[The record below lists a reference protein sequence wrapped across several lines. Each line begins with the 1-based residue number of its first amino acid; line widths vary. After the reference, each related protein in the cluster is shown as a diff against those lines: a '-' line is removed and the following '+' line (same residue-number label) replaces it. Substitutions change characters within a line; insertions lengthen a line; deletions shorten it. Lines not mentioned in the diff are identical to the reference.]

1 MPTLLRTLIALA
13 AILLLAACGDA
24 DANADNRL
32 RDELIARSIAGYSG
46 QCPCPYSTRRGGA
59 ACGDQSSYAQ
69 GNRRG
74 LYCFRKDI
82 PAAVLAQ
89 HRGKPLPAVT
99 PALKPGAVLRGRA
112 KVSDGDTLKIGRHSI
127 RLHGVDAL
135 ELSQTC
141 TRERKRWDCGRDARD
156 WLSRAIGQQEVAC
169 TLMER
174 DRYER
179 WVAHC
184 AVGSESLNAGIV
196 EAGLALAYVRIS
208 KTYQNVERRAKGRR
222 VGVWARGVEF
232 EEPWDWRAARR

>member
-1 MPTLLRTLIALA
+1 MPTLLRTLIALT

-24 DANADNRL
+24 DANADDRL
-32 RDELIARSIAGYSG
+32 RDELIERSIAGYSG

-59 ACGDQSSYAQ
+59 ACGDRSSYSQ
-69 GNRRG
+69 GNKRG

-82 PAAVLAQ
+82 PAAVVAQ

-112 KVSDGDTLKIGRHSI
+112 TVSDGDTLKIGRQTI
-127 RLHGVDAL
+127 RLDGVDAL

-141 TRERKRWDCGRDARD
+141 TRDRRRWDCGRDARD
-156 WLSRAIGQQEVAC
+156 WLKNAVGNREVAC
-169 TLMER
+169 TLTER
-174 DRYER
+174 DRYQR

-184 AVGSESLNAGIV
+184 AVGRDSLNAGIV
-196 EAGLALAYVRIS
+196 EAGLALAYLQYS
-208 KTYQNVERRAKGRR
+208 KAYQNAERRAQGRK

-232 EEPWDWRAARR
+232 EKPWEWREDRR

>member
-1 MPTLLRTLIALA
+1 MPKLLRTLIVLA
-13 AILLLAACGDA
+13 AILLLTACGDA

-46 QCPCPYSTRRGGA
+46 QCACPYSTRRNGA

-82 PAAVLAQ
+82 PDRVLAQ
-89 HRGKPLPAVT
+89 HRGKPLPTVT

-112 KVSDGDTLKIGRHSI
+112 TVSDGDTLKLGKQSI
-127 RLHGVDAL
+127 RLGGVDAF

-141 TRERKRWDCGRDARD
+141 TRNGRRWDCGREARD
-156 WLSRAIGQQEVAC
+156 WLREAVGSREVAC
-169 TLMER
+169 TLSER
-174 DRYER
+174 DRYQR

-184 AVGSESLNAGIV
+184 AVGRDSLNAGIV
-196 EAGLALAYVRIS
+196 EAGLALAYVQHS
-208 KTYQNVERRAKGRR
+208 KAYQNVERRAQGRK
-222 VGVWARGVEF
+222 VGAWARGVDF
-232 EEPWDWRAARR
+232 EKPWDWRAARR